1 MPRCPA
7 CGESYRGDRDQIG
20 ARCPLCREPLYE
32 EAQDPRRRGGTT
44 AVQSACAV
52 HPRNAASGTCQRCGN
67 YICAVCWTRWNGL
80 SICPNCL
87 ARAQEASETSPTEER
102 AHLRQAVLAIIFGV
116 LAWGITIF
124 SIIIMI
130 VGFANQRVEVAGL
143 GVLVMLGS
151 PLPAVLG
158 VGQGAAAI
166 RARGN
171 HMIVATLGLILSGV
185 HIGMIVGIFT
195 FSMLEN

>member
-1 MPRCPA
+1 MC
-7 CGESYRGDRDQIG
+7 
-20 ARCPLCREPLYE
+20 
-32 EAQDPRRRGGTT
+32 
-44 AVQSACAV
+44 SA
-52 HPRNAASGTCQRCGN
+52 
-67 YICAVCWTRWNGL
+67 CWTRWNRL

-87 ARAQEASETSPTEER
+87 TRALEGSETSPNEER
-102 AHLRQAVLAIIFGV
+102 AHLRQAILAILFGG

-130 VGFANQRVEVAGL
+130 VGFANQRVEVAGI
-143 GVLVMLGS
+143 GVLVILGS

>member
-1 MPRCPA
+1 
-7 CGESYRGDRDQIG
+7 
-20 ARCPLCREPLYE
+20 
-32 EAQDPRRRGGTT
+32 
-44 AVQSACAV
+44 VQSACAL
-52 HPRNAASGTCQRCGN
+52 HPRNSASGTCQRCGN
-67 YICAVCWTRWNGL
+67 FICSVCWTRWNGL

-87 ARAQEASETSPTEER
+87 ARALEGSETSPTEER
-102 AHLRQAVLAIIFGV
+102 AHLRQAILAILFGV

-130 VGFANQRVEVAGL
+130 VGFANQRVEVAGI
-143 GVLVMLGS
+143 GVLVILGS

-166 RARGN
+166 RSRGN

-185 HIGMIVGIFT
+185 HIGMIVGLFT